1 MVIPRR
7 SRAREVVL
15 QLLFQ
20 DDLNPGVSDETV
32 MSFMRRRLHDNKE
45 LLAFAS
51 GLLNGVREHR
61 KALDAHVSRRAAN
74 WSLERMAVPDRNII
88 RLGAYELLYT
98 ETPGAV
104 VINEAVEMAKRF
116 GSKQS
121 AQFVNGLL
129 DRLLHDRPATS
140 NENSPAE

>member
-20 DDLNPGVSDETV
+20 DDLNPGVSEEAV
-32 MSFMRRRLHDNKE
+32 MAFMRRRLHDNKD

-51 GLLNGVREHR
+51 SLLKGVREHR
-61 KALDAHVSRRAAN
+61 DALDAHVARRAAN

-98 ETPGAV
+98 DTPGAV
-104 VINEAVEMAKRF
+104 VINEAVEM
-116 GSKQS
+116 
-121 AQFVNGLL
+121 
-129 DRLLHDRPATS
+129 
-140 NENSPAE
+140 